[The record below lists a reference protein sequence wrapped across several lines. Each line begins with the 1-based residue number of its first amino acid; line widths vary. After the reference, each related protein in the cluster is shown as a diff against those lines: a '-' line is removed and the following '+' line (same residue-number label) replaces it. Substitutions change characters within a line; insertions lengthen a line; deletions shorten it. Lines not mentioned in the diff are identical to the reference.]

1 MGDAEIP
8 DSIESDVDAIRDV
21 RPKKFSHG
29 TGAGSGPAGVRN
41 TSDIHSK
48 IIELTIRSDVVL
60 RTVLVLL
67 MYHLVSGQRLKVLP
81 EHGSG

>member
-8 DSIESDVDAIRDV
+8 DSIESDVDAILDV

-41 TSDIHSK
+41 TSDIHSL
-48 IIELTIRSDVVL
+48 IIGLTVRRDF
-60 RTVLVLL
+60 RTVLL
-67 MYHLVSGQRLKVLP
+67 MYHLVSGGQ
-81 EHGSG
+81 